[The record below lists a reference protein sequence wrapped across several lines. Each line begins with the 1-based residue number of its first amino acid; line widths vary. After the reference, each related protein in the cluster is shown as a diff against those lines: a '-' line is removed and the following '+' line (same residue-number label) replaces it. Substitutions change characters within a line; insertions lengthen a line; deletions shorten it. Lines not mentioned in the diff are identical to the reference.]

1 MMISQTSLLFLISII
16 FTTFISLSTSSP
28 ILTQYSILGPNL
40 DKYPSHEDAIKLF
53 QLWKKEHGR
62 VYNDLQEMAKRFDIF
77 ISNMNDI
84 IESNSKRTSSSDYLL
99 GLNKFAD
106 WSNKEF
112 EETYLNNNVDMPEDS
127 DMKLNDDSTCYVPSR
142 LDWRKKGVVT
152 EVKDQGSCGSCWAFA
167 TVAGIEGINAIA
179 TRNLISLSE
188 QQLVSCDK
196 NSHGCKG
203 GKVKNGL
210 DWVLNNGGIAS
221 EEDYPYIAKNG
232 TCRKTYKVRNSAYI
246 DGYRRLANS
255 DNALL
260 RATSIQPIIAC
271 LNATA
276 FKHYQGGIFNGR
288 YCKKTT
294 HTSHCVLIVGYNS
307 NKNGVD
313 YWIAK
318 NSWGNDWGRDGYILI
333 KRNTGLPYGVCAI
346 NSKAFQPIIDKS
358 VSKPLKPSI
367 SFM

>member
-1 MMISQTSLLFLISII
+1 MISQSSLLFLTSFI
-16 FTTFISLSTSSP
+16 FTTLISICSSSP

-40 DKYPSHEDAIKLF
+40 DKYPSEEDAMKLF

-62 VYNDLQEMAKRFDIF
+62 VYNNLQDMAKRFDIF

-84 IESNSKRTSSSDYLL
+84 IESNSKRISSSDYLL

-106 WSNKEF
+106 WSKKEF
-112 EETYLNNNVDMPEDS
+112 EETYLNNKVSMPEDS
-127 DMKLNDDSTCYVPSR
+127 DMKVNEDLTCYVPPR
-142 LDWRKKGVVT
+142 LDWRKKGAVT
-152 EVKDQGSCGSCWAFA
+152 KVKNQGGCGSCWAFA

-179 TRNLISLSE
+179 TGNLISLSE

-196 NSHGCKG
+196 KSDGCEG
-203 GKVKNGL
+203 GEIKDGL
-210 DWVLNNGGIAS
+210 DWVLNHGGIAS

-232 TCRKTYKVRNSAYI
+232 TCRTHKVRNSAYI
-246 DGYRRLANS
+246 DGYKRLAKS

-260 RATSIQPIIAC
+260 CATSIQPIIAC

-276 FKHYQGGIFNGR
+276 FQHYQGGIFNGR
-288 YCKKTT
+288 YCKKSKFTD
-294 HTSHCVLIVGYNS
+294 HCVLIVGYDS
-307 NKNGVD
+307 NKNGID

-318 NSWGNDWGRDGYILI
+318 NSWGKDWGRDGYIWI
-333 KRNTGLPYGVCAI
+333 KRNTDLPYGVCGI
-346 NSKAFQPIIDKS
+346 NYEAFQPIIDES

-367 SFM
+367 NFM